1 MSDDDFAP
9 PYEIRERLRARDS
22 IKRMRRA
29 SSLPEPL
36 RAAHKHI
43 IRELA
48 RLYAGLPGTG
58 LTAENEQA
66 ITQACD
72 YWREQ
77 RQERPHGAT

>member
-1 MSDDDFAP
+1 MDDDAFAP
-9 PYEIRERLRARDS
+9 AYELRERLKARES

-36 RAAHKHI
+36 RPAHKHI

-48 RLYAGLPGTG
+48 RLYAGLPGSG
-58 LTAENEQA
+58 HSAEVQQA

-72 YWREQ
+72 YWQEQ
-77 RQERPHGAT
+77 RQERPRGAA